1 MNERRRYFMKRHNH
15 SVFEVAQRIILNFF
29 NEENEEEKKEFQQ
42 LIHESGLLN
51 NASDLE
57 DRERIATWLKEPAR
71 FSSRKAYRKFENYVR
86 QKHRRMQMHRLMR
99 VAAFLV
105 LPLLVGGFAWWLF
118 SGEGQKQ
125 EVLVAETVQPITSKA
140 YITLDDG
147 RKVILGED
155 TGEMIVR
162 DGTRIIRDSAKVVYA
177 TADVSGAH
185 ETVYHDLNVP
195 RGGEYMLVLSDS
207 TRVWVN
213 ADSKLRY
220 PVYFDGDT
228 REVSLLEGEAY
239 FEVTKNRE
247 KPFLVHTSQGTVKV
261 LGTEFNVRNYADEA
275 EVVTTLVN
283 GSVQFVDNRNRN
295 KNKSVI
301 LKPGYQVV
309 ADSTAK
315 DWIVQQVNL
324 KEFVGWRDGL
334 YVFNRLTLEELM
346 RTVERNYDVTVFF
359 ANEECKALR
368 FSGDLRKYENVE
380 HFLRYIETG
389 GDVHFV
395 VKDRTI
401 TVYKK

>member
-29 NEENEEEKKEFQQ
+29 NEENEEERKEFQQ

-51 NASDLE
+51 NASELE

-71 FSSRKAYRKFENYVR
+71 FSSRKAYRKFEIYVQ
-86 QKHRRMQMHRLMR
+86 QKHRQIQMRRLMR

-105 LPLLVGGFAWWLF
+105 LPLLAGGFSWWLL
-118 SGEGQKQ
+118 SGEGKKQ
-125 EVLVAETVQPITSKA
+125 EMSVAKTVQPITSKA

-155 TGEMIVR
+155 AGEMIAR
-162 DGTRIIRDSAKVVYA
+162 DGTKIIRDSAKVVYA
-177 TADVSGAH
+177 AADVARVR
-185 ETVYHDLNVP
+185 ETVYNDLYVP

-207 TRVWVN
+207 TRIWVN

-239 FEVTKNRE
+239 FEVAKNRE

-261 LGTEFNVRNYADEA
+261 LGTEFNVRYYTDEA

-283 GSVQFVDNRNRN
+283 GSVQFADNRNRD
-295 KNKSVI
+295 KSVI
-301 LKPGYQVV
+301 LKPGYQVI

-315 DWIVQQVNL
+315 DWIVREVDL

-346 RTVERNYDVTVFF
+346 KTVERNYDVTVFF
-359 ANEECKALR
+359 ASEECKALR